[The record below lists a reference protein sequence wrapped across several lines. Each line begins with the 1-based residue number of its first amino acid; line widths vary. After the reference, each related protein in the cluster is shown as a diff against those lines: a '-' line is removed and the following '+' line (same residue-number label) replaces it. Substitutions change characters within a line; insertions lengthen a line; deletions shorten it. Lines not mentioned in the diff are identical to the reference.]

1 MHGIE
6 QRRCKGETLKT
17 ASWGITDTVFMKFYP
32 FAGSSGVNVTN
43 VYNNWQY
50 RNDNIYSGIPLEET
64 KYINSYDPIDPIKE
78 SIIITNAPNVDIEIH
93 QLPFGRKFK

>member
-6 QRRCKGETLKT
+6 KRWCKGKTPKT

-32 FAGSSGVNVTN
+32 FSGIDGPSVTGA
-43 VYNNWQY
+43 YNDWHKY
-50 RNDNIYSGIPLEET
+50 NDNTYSGIPLEKT
-64 KYINSYDPIDPIKE
+64 KYIDSYDPINPVKE